1 MGNISKIF
9 GNISKIFTLVYGLL
23 ILAIFVAALF
33 GMWNVRGNLVALVST
48 LLSAGL
54 VGYIVS
60 IYLLYGFYPVYKFF
74 RAFLEIRSIKKAL
87 DESILK
93 TKIEIWID
101 RIVFGIVPAIYII
114 SIVFI
119 K

>member
-1 MGNISKIF
+1 MGNIR
-9 GNISKIFTLVYGLL
+9 KIFTLVYGLL

-54 VGYIVS
+54 FGYIVS

-74 RAFLEIRSIKKAL
+74 RAFLKIRSLKEAL
-87 DESILK
+87 DKSIVK
-93 TKIEIWID
+93 TKIDIWLD
-101 RIVFGIVPAIYII
+101 RIVFGIAPAIYITF
-114 SIVFI
+114 IVFI